1 MKLKFSLL
9 FSGLLGVMLLFSTA
23 VEARSRGSSSPRYSG
38 TSSYSSPVI
47 TQNQNYVATGG
58 ATTGGFSN
66 PLGGADCDNEGICTK
81 CRRLVGEAL
90 KSYCRENE
98 CSKGSNAFIIAK
110 ALALSSTFVNIDAN
124 IYDSPS
130 TAIQSSV
137 ITQGQAY
144 NQTLAQ
150 TCEPYLVKNVEEL
163 LPSFYDIVTDQCHEQ
178 YKTAID
184 HYMSNNQGG
193 FLMGGNV
200 DNTGQKRTIRNF
212 ELLEYFKAHVVND
225 YQSSLYQDTR
235 SENYYFSHYCMQQM
249 ADEVKLS
256 LIDLYIPDMYTYQRN
271 MCRRSYEHA
280 MQKYCVE
287 YQANI
292 CHGEIDYMQVIMDQG
307 FLSEVDSFNTQIN
320 CGTELAQDI
329 REALTEEVVRK
340 QNLCAREMG
349 HYNAERDMCQ
359 FTVTLIDAKNKEI
372 ERKRYFEG
380 ESVQCNE
387 KDFIDPYSKEGRLRV
402 GKNWLMSETGAKIM
416 YGAGGALLGGIVGNK
431 VGGDVA
437 RNQQIKKALRNAG
450 VEDKFQQLKGQIRCT
465 NGDLL
470 ATAGQNLAAAGGITQ
485 GQAETILRE
494 FCMIGSDETITP
506 VTPTTAPCASFSS
519 GNITLTGG
527 TISNVIPAG
536 IGSLSVNIASG
547 SVSGL
552 TFKVISQSVPVGGA
566 SLALTGTGLVSSLS
580 GSIANLNINGNTFEK
595 VNLTNGIATGTF
607 STGESY
613 SIELSGAT
621 SIIGGQFS
629 SSNLTGAP
637 TLAGLSY
644 ASCNITSTPTPT
656 SNEIITG
663 SIQTSRAGKLVG
675 TGAGGVAG
683 GALGAGATGFVY
695 KKLYKE
701 TKCYTTWRDA
711 NDENMSVLSA
721 TDRPIAEWGGSKSFP
736 TIVKGKNI
744 QLDSLPVYDREYP
757 GDPKWENK

>member
-23 VEARSRGSSSPRYSG
+23 MDARSRGGSANQATPRYSG
-38 TSSYSSPVI
+38 TSSYSSQVI
-47 TQNQNYVATGG
+47 TQNQNYVATGS
-58 ATTGGFSN
+58 ATTGVGSN

-81 CRRLVGEAL
+81 CRRLAGEAL

-98 CSKGSNAFIIAK
+98 CSKASNAFIVAK

-124 IYDSPS
+124 LYDSPS
-130 TAIQSSV
+130 TAVQSNV
-137 ITQGQAY
+137 IAQGQAY

-200 DNTGQKRTIRNF
+200 NNTGQKRTIRNF
-212 ELLEYFKAHVVND
+212 ELLEYFKAHNVNT
-225 YQSSLYQDTR
+225 YETSLYQVPT
-235 SENYYFSHYCMQQM
+235 SEDYYFSDYCMQQM

-280 MQKYCVE
+280 IQKYCVE

-307 FLSEVDSFNTQIN
+307 FLTEVDSFNTQIN

-349 HYNAERDMCQ
+349 HYNAEKDMCQ
-359 FTVTLIDAKNKEI
+359 FTVALIDAKNKEI
-372 ERKRYFEG
+372 ERKRYYEG

-387 KDFIDPYSKEGRLRV
+387 KDFIDPYSKEGRKRV
-402 GKNWLMSETGAKIM
+402 GKNWLMSEQGAEIM
-416 YGAGGALLGGIVGNK
+416 YGAGGALLGGVIGSN
-431 VGGDVA
+431 VGGNVA
-437 RNQQIKKALRNAG
+437 RNAAKRRAVDNAG
-450 VEDKFQQLKGQIRCT
+450 AGDKFAQLKTRIQCP
-465 NGDLL
+465 NGETIVDAATDLSSTSL
-470 ATAGQNLAAAGGITQ
+470 VTQ
-485 GQAETILRE
+485 AQAETILNE
-494 FCMIGSDETITP
+494 LCLTEDDG
-506 VTPTTAPCASFSS
+506 S
-519 GNITLTGG
+519 GNITISGWMTNSKTGR
-527 TISNVIPAG
+527 
-536 IGSLSVNIASG
+536 
-547 SVSGL
+547 
-552 TFKVISQSVPVGGA
+552 Q
-566 SLALTGTGLVSSLS
+566 
-580 GSIANLNINGNTFEK
+580 
-595 VNLTNGIATGTF
+595 
-607 STGESY
+607 
-613 SIELSGAT
+613 
-621 SIIGGQFS
+621 
-629 SSNLTGAP
+629 
-637 TLAGLSY
+637 
-644 ASCNITSTPTPT
+644 
-656 SNEIITG
+656 
-663 SIQTSRAGKLVG
+663 VG
-675 TGAGGVAG
+675 TVVGGVAG
-683 GALGAGATGFVY
+683 GAVGAGTAGLLY
-695 KKLYKE
+695 KKFYKE

-711 NDENMSVLSA
+711 NDENMSVLSN

-736 TIVKGKNI
+736 TIVKGKTI

-757 GDPKWENK
+757 GDPKWEDK